1 MAAARLRNSLFAFAA
16 LLSLTGAGAPT
27 AAQAPARYAQP
38 PRWVEAV
45 QLELTQ
51 IDAELAALRRRRPRT
66 FWPAAVLSLAG
77 GIGASVGLVNLVL
90 WGLDHRRR
98 YGWDAE
104 GNRYE
109 YIELDDAAKAEGRGA
124 GIGLGVGLPMLA
136 AGLTLFVP
144 ALRAR
149 HALAHERRPLRVR
162 RRQLL
167 EELRFQVQ
175 LDGQRRALGVGL
187 RY

>member
-1 MAAARLRNSLFAFAA
+1 MTYARLRSSLLAFAVF
-16 LLSLTGAGAPT
+16 LSLSGPGAPS
-27 AAQAPARYAQP
+27 AAQAPAPYLRP
-38 PRWVEAV
+38 PRSVDAV
-45 QLELTQ
+45 QLELAQ
-51 IDAELAALRRRRPRT
+51 IDAELAALRTRRPRT
-66 FWPAAVLSLAG
+66 FWPAAMLSLAG

-109 YIELDDAAKAEGRGA
+109 YTELDYAAKAEGRGA
-124 GIGLGVGLPMLA
+124 GIGLGVGIPLLA

-175 LDGQRRALGVGL
+175 LDGQRRALGVGV